1 MIAWLTS
8 LNGAVVASVIALVS
22 FIGYALLV
30 FRYVIDELMPGIPG
44 AAIQTVFVLLLVGGW
59 IWSLF
64 STASGSKGG
73 LIGALICTSLPAL
86 FTLYDLLFYSPIRS
100 GWPLVQISVWATF
113 VISLPAIAMLAYRL
127 AVHK

>member
-1 MIAWLTS
+1 MIGWLSS
-8 LNGAVVASVIALVS
+8 LNGAVTVSTIALVS

-44 AAIQTVFVLLLVGGW
+44 ASIQTIFVLLLAGGW

-64 STASGSKGG
+64 STASGSRGG

-86 FTLYDLLFYSPIRS
+86 FTLYDLVFHSPIRS
-100 GWPLVQISVWATF
+100 GWPLVQMSVWTTF
-113 VISLPAIAMLAYRL
+113 IISLPAIAMLAYQL
-127 AVHK
+127 VVH